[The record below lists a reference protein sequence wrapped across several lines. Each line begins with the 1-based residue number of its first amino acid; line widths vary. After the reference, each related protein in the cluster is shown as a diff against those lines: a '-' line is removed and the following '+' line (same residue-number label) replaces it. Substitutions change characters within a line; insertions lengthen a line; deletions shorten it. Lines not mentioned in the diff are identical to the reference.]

1 METAG
6 KKGGLVLPSVGA
18 MMLMITGGVI
28 VVSVVCAA
36 FGAQVTSPVNGEVIA
51 VRSLLSAEVL
61 GQVLRNFIRIVTDF
75 PILPLVL
82 LLAIATGVA
91 EQSGFLDAFVRFLM
105 RLAPRRMLT
114 PAVLLGGTIAGL
126 MSDAAY
132 IIIVPLGAIIFK
144 DAGRHPVAGL
154 CATFAAVGASGSFVV
169 RPGDAV
175 ILSVTEAAARTIDP
189 AYTVSVVGY
198 YWFQIAFAAIAILIY
213 WAVTA
218 LVVEPMLGRW
228 TGATAQDD
236 ACPGTGDRR
245 PLVAGSAALLICVA
259 GAIAASS
266 IPGGPLYRAEGG
278 GLVSAMAAIVFIS
291 LMAGGIAN
299 GIAAGRVRRLD
310 DIVAMMDRTAREMGG
325 LIILLLVAAYLNA
338 FIAESK
344 LGVVTAVAIADL
356 IRSLGGGAVA
366 ALLFAILLPFLM
378 DVIMPGATP
387 KWVILAPVLVPSLM
401 LLGWSPEMTTAAFRI
416 GDAPVNIINPLM
428 VFFPMTLV
436 VAQRYLPGLGIDG
449 FLKIMLCYAAPMAVI
464 MTLVTLA
471 WALAGLAPGPGAPAF
486 YPPP

>member
-1 METAG
+1 MSA
-6 KKGGLVLPSVGA
+6 KKGGLELPSVGA
-18 MMLMITGGVI
+18 MMLMIAGAMVAL
-28 VVSVVCAA
+28 SVVCAG
-36 FGAQVTSPVNGEVIA
+36 FGVQVTSPVNGEVIA
-51 VRSLLSAEVL
+51 VRSLLSPDSL
-61 GQVLRNFIRIVTDF
+61 GQLLRNFIKIVTEF
-75 PILPLVL
+75 PILPLIL

-105 RLAPRRMLT
+105 RLAPRRLLT
-114 PAVLLGGTIAGL
+114 PAVLLGGTVAGL

-132 IIIVPLGAIIFK
+132 IVIVPLGAIIFK

-154 CATFAAVGASGSFVV
+154 CATFAAVGASGTFIV

-198 YWFQIAFAAIAILIY
+198 YWFQVAFAAIAILLY

-218 LVVEPMLGRW
+218 FIVEPMLGKW
-228 TGATAQDD
+228 QGADCHD
-236 ACPGTGDRR
+236 AAGDNTDGPR
-245 PLVAGSAALLICVA
+245 PLLAGGAAMLACVA
-259 GAIAASS
+259 AAIAASA
-266 IPGGPLYRAEGG
+266 IPGGPLYRPEGG
-278 GLVSAMAAIVFIS
+278 GLVSAMAAIVFFS
-291 LMAGGIAN
+291 LMAGGIAY
-299 GIAAGRVRRLD
+299 GIAVGRIRRLD
-310 DIVAMMDRTAREMGG
+310 DVVGMMDRTAREMGG

-344 LGVVTAVAIADL
+344 LGVVVAIAIADL

-378 DVIMPGATP
+378 DFIMPGATP

-401 LLGWSPEMTTAAFRI
+401 LLGWSPEMTTAAFRV
-416 GDAPVNIINPLM
+416 GDAPINIVNPLM

-436 VAQRYLPGLGIDG
+436 VAQRYIPGLGIDG
-449 FLKIMLCYAAPMAVI
+449 FLKIMVCYAAPMAVV
-464 MTLVTLA
+464 MTVVTLA
-471 WALAGLAPGPGAPAF
+471 WGLAGLAPGPEASAF
-486 YPPP
+486 FPPR